1 MALLPMEQDS
11 DADSHLTMM
20 EWQPWTQQTNH
31 RLPKRFQD
39 ELPHPP
45 PILEA
50 QHTNAGPSSA
60 SETHQG
66 ARPRSPLGWV
76 FTSAKNVFGLF
87 CQYQSA
93 NHPTYEPDDQLTL
106 EDLFNITSSHNTPQE
121 TPPNF
126 YPYPNWISFLLGD
139 WFWNGGTTK
148 SQASFDSLIDI
159 IGGADFKQEDVC
171 NVNWDHI
178 NKKLCT
184 EDASEWLGDDAG
196 WTSMP
201 VSISVPF
208 QPCCSIL
215 SPVDSCTWNYAT
227 REFHHCK
234 LVSIIKEKITGLK
247 TMDQFHYEPYELH
260 WHPPPMSESIR
271 VQGELYSLPLFLDAH
286 QDLQDSPGEP
296 SCTLP
301 WVEVTLMFSSDLTHL
316 TAFGDVKLWPLYLF
330 FGNNSKYLH
339 CKPMSHLCKHVA
351 YFIKVGTSTSI
362 ITAHI
367 LIINLQLPDS
377 FKDFASSQTAGGHTP
392 TTAFTTHCTRELMH
406 EQWKI
411 LLDDTSL
418 EAWEHGI
425 VIMCLDGLLWW
436 FYPWIFTYSAD
447 YPEKWVTKANIITT
461 YNYSFF

>member
-1 MALLPMEQDS
+1 MMLAGLQCLYPSQFHSNLVAVYSLQWTHALEIMPPESFITASLFLSSRRKSQV
-11 DADSHLTMM
+11 LRLWIGFTMNLM
-20 EWQPWTQQTNH
+20 NYT
-31 RLPKRFQD
+31 
-39 ELPHPP
+39 
-45 PILEA
+45 
-50 QHTNAGPSSA
+50 G
-60 SETHQG
+60 
-66 ARPRSPLGWV
+66 
-76 FTSAKNVFGLF
+76 
-87 CQYQSA
+87 
-93 NHPTYEPDDQLTL
+93 
-106 EDLFNITSSHNTPQE
+106 
-121 TPPNF
+121 TPP
-126 YPYPNWISFLLGD
+126 
-139 WFWNGGTTK
+139 
-148 SQASFDSLIDI
+148 
-159 IGGADFKQEDVC
+159 
-171 NVNWDHI
+171 H
-178 NKKLCT
+178 
-184 EDASEWLGDDAG
+184 
-196 WTSMP
+196 
-201 VSISVPF
+201 
-208 QPCCSIL
+208 
-215 SPVDSCTWNYAT
+215 
-227 REFHHCK
+227 
-234 LVSIIKEKITGLK
+234 
-247 TMDQFHYEPYELH
+247 
-260 WHPPPMSESIR
+260 MSESIR